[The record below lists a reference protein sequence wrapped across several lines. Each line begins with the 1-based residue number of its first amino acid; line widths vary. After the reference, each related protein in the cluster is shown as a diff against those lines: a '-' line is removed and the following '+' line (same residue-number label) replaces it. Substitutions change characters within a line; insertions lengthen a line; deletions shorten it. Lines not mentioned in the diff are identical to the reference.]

1 MNYTVSELEFAR
13 PKEGFVI
20 DVNSLYAAFETLSD
34 QRKRGGIRYKLALIL
49 VLIVLA
55 KLSGEDHPYG
65 IAQWGQERKEYLM
78 TALQGH
84 YAGLPSHNTYRRA
97 LGNNVQV
104 AQQQAVTTDMLTRSE
119 KDGRSI

>member
-1 MNYTVSELEFAR
+1 MNYTVTELEIAR

-65 IAQWGQERKEYLM
+65 IAQWG
-78 TALQGH
+78 
-84 YAGLPSHNTYRRA
+84 
-97 LGNNVQV
+97 
-104 AQQQAVTTDMLTRSE
+104 
-119 KDGRSI
+119 